1 MPCCRRRM
9 GASGAGRLRCAPQPP
24 ATVFLLSTNTQAID
38 FVPPNGGWIVS
49 PASERLYKAMPGI
62 PRTEDL
68 WRKSAYDDG
77 AIAHIVKNVPF
88 LRSLL
93 GSNPCPPS
101 PTKPG
106 HHVSKYWH
114 EHLLHL
120 AELGNGPT
128 HLVSDNRGARGT
140 KLVFKRYGPQMLSF
154 GPSGRGFAPS
164 RKTPVGLTRPRPGA
178 IVLPIVPIGPSSATL
193 L

>member
-93 GSNPCPPS
+93 TFPSYVPFLARILARLPQQSQVIMYQNIGMNTSYIWLSWATAQPTWFLITEEPVGRNSSSSAMVRRCCPLVP
-101 PTKPG
+101 PAG
-106 HHVSKYWH
+106 G
-114 EHLLHL
+114 LL
-120 AELGNGPT
+120 
-128 HLVSDNRGARGT
+128 
-140 KLVFKRYGPQMLSF
+140 Q
-154 GPSGRGFAPS
+154 SGR
-164 RKTPVGLTRPRPGA
+164 RPWA
-178 IVLPIVPIGPSSATL
+178 
-193 L
+193 